1 MLLSFI
7 YLCVC
12 VCARAHV
19 SIAWS
24 DIDECLTETSGC
36 EHYCV
41 NALGSYECFCRMG
54 FRLAV
59 NQHSCI
65 CESITCCVAVSK
77 DTRVSLKSVD
87 AHVVPCVC
95 SALYG
100 AELEEEEGEEEE
112 VEEEEQPGLQRLP
125 DLLLREA
132 PQLLQYRAALKS
144 RHDHGHDNNYDEEED
159 DDDGDL
165 ETQRERRGELRLS
178 SNIGTSE
185 NTAKKRKKY
194 LLHAKMD

>member
-12 VCARAHV
+12 VCVSMHV

-41 NALGSYECFCRMG
+41 NTLGTYECFCRMG

-65 CESITCCVAVSK
+65 CESITCCPAVSK
-77 DTRVSLKSVD
+77 EIRVSLKSVD
-87 AHVVPCVC
+87 SHVVLCVC

-100 AELEEEEGEEEE
+100 AELEEEEGEEEAE
-112 VEEEEQPGLQRLP
+112 EEEEEQLELQRLP

-132 PQLLQYRAALKS
+132 PQLLQYTAALHS
-144 RHDHGHDNNYDEEED
+144 RHDHGHDNNDDEEED
-159 DDDGDL
+159 DGDP
-165 ETQRERRGELRLS
+165 EIQRERRGELRLS
-178 SNIGTSE
+178 SNIGTSK
-185 NTAKKRKKY
+185 NTIKKRKKY
-194 LLHAKMD
+194 LLQARMD